1 MATLP
6 VMSVIGRVVVKNEPL
21 LSRRGSRVSSFNF
34 TFEPSALTAYTSSWL
49 PLSEPKRA
57 ALKATEVGVN
67 VTPFS
72 TSSVKRTVGREVSPF
87 FTSGVKRMKVVPLM
101 ALVPAKAQPEATSI
115 VPEESTPSVEMVAVS
130 IAAVVQA

>member
-1 MATLP
+1 MP
-6 VMSVIGRVVVKNEPL
+6 VIGRVVVKNEPL
-21 LSRRGSRVSSFNF
+21 LSRRGSRVSAFNF

-49 PLSEPKRA
+49 PLSDPKRA

-72 TSSVKRTVGREVSPF
+72 TFNVNRTVGREVSDILEAGP
-87 FTSGVKRMKVVPLM
+87 KRIKVTPLI
-101 ALVPAKAQPEATSI
+101 ALVPEKSQPEATAI